1 VGAAKAFIE
10 MGIFMGQSPKF
21 IPLLLA
27 LALEADAAERSI
39 L

>member
-1 VGAAKAFIE
+1 

-27 LALEADAAERSI
+27 LAAEADAAQRFI